1 MYETRP
7 QEYARTSR
15 IFDGHGFASVRG
27 DPKVTGVTMPKK
39 STMRDLSFAAESAVP
54 KIETDIRRRLVLAG
68 MAGAACAFSS
78 KPLLAKAASPDA
90 TIVSPDGI
98 VRQTLESY
106 VNEAGEDFRLVLV
119 SYPPGVGLPAHHH
132 PSVGHNYVL
141 EGVAESQYAGEELK
155 RLTSGQSYQ
164 DKADEQHTVFRNPD
178 KTSALKYLLVYT
190 VKKGRSFLIIP

>member
-1 MYETRP
+1 
-7 QEYARTSR
+7 
-15 IFDGHGFASVRG
+15 
-27 DPKVTGVTMPKK
+27 
-39 STMRDLSFAAESAVP
+39 MRDLSFAAESAVP

-68 MAGAACAFSS
+68 MAGAAYAFSS
-78 KPLLAKAASPDA
+78 KPLLAKAASADG

-106 VNEAGEDFRLVLV
+106 VNEAGEDFRLSLV
-119 SYPPGVGLPAHHH
+119 TYPPGVGLPAHNH

-155 RLTSGQSYQ
+155 RFTSGQSYQ
-164 DKADEQHTVFRNPD
+164 DKAGDQHTVFRNPD

-190 VKKGRSFLIIP
+190 VKKGQSFLIIP

>member
-1 MYETRP
+1 
-7 QEYARTSR
+7 
-15 IFDGHGFASVRG
+15 
-27 DPKVTGVTMPKK
+27 MPGK
-39 STMRDLSFAAESAVP
+39 STMRDLSFAAESTVP

-68 MAGAACAFSS
+68 MAGAAYAFSS

-106 VNEAGEDFRLVLV
+106 VNEAGEDFRLSLLT
-119 SYPPGVGLPAHHH
+119 YPPGVALPAHHH

-155 RLTSGQSYQ
+155 RFTSGQSYQ
-164 DKADEQHTVFRNPD
+164 DKAGDQHTVFRNPD

-190 VKKGRSFLIIP
+190 VKQGQSFLIIP

>member
-1 MYETRP
+1 
-7 QEYARTSR
+7 
-15 IFDGHGFASVRG
+15 
-27 DPKVTGVTMPKK
+27 MPKGSK
-39 STMRDLSFAAESAVP
+39 MNGLSFAAESAVP
-54 KIETDIRRRLVLAG
+54 KIEVDIRRRLVLAG
-68 MAGAACAFSS
+68 MAGAAWAFSS
-78 KPLLAKAASPDA
+78 KPLLAKVASPNP

-98 VRQTLESY
+98 VRQSLETY

-119 SYPPGVGLPAHHH
+119 TYPPGVGLPAHHH

-155 RLTSGQSYQ
+155 RFASGQSYQ

-190 VKKGRSFLIIP
+190 VKKGQPFLIIP